1 MGGFE
6 MKTLWTGVYE
16 GVVLIALL
24 AVIYALFG
32 VVIPALM
39 GVQ

>member
-1 MGGFE
+1 
-6 MKTLWTGVYE
+6 MKTVWIGVYE
-16 GVVLIALL
+16 GVVLILLL

-39 GVQ
+39 GVA

>member
-1 MGGFE
+1 MGGLE
-6 MKTLWTGVYE
+6 MKTVWIGVYE
-16 GVVLIALL
+16 GVVLILLL

-39 GVQ
+39 AVQ